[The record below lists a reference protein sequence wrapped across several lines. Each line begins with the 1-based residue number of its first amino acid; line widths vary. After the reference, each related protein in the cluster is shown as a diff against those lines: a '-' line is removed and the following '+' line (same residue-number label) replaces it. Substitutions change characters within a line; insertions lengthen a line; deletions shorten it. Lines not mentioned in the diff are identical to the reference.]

1 MRPIRGQHR
10 IGKMLRDG
18 PPPGNRPVK
27 CNNLLPIGRS
37 SSTFVLKTPIPEY
50 APHVRLLRNRV
61 AARSSNSAN
70 GARCERSENQGGT
83 TDRYSQPRRGSFEAR
98 RRRVAAKSL
107 RRSRIARKTRRK
119 ALKTLNSR
127 PGIFYPMKQWTGPGG
142 FRAYGIRTRSNSQG
156 SRRFRAPVMRTSQA
170 GARSGAARDVL
181 FPAPSKVSEPRK
193 P

>member
-1 MRPIRGQHR
+1 MAPFPAPAPHWQNASRRAAPR
-10 IGKMLRDG
+10 KSATK
-18 PPPGNRPVK
+18 K

-37 SSTFVLKTPIPEY
+37 SSTFVLKAPIPEY

-61 AARSSNSAN
+61 AARSSNSAI
-70 GARCERSENQGGT
+70 GARCERSENQGEQLI
-83 TDRYSQPRRGSFEAR
+83 D
-98 RRRVAAKSL
+98 
-107 RRSRIARKTRRK
+107 
-119 ALKTLNSR
+119 TLNAAWVLRGAKAARGREKPAAVASR
-127 PGIFYPMKQWTGPGG
+127 PENPPQGTENIEFAPGNFYPMKQWTGPGG